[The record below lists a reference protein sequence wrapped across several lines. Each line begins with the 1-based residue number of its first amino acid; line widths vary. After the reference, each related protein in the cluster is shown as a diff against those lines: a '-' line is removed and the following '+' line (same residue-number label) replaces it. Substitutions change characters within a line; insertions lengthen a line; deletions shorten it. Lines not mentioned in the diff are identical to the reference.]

1 LVNRGLVDTVTSSF
15 KVSPGH
21 DLEGIA
27 NVDDESTRLI
37 GGIVP
42 LLILAPDLK
51 AGDRNREEQGGETEV
66 CMTMHA
72 KALGSLFCGLLH
84 RSE

>member
-1 LVNRGLVDTVTSSF
+1 LVNRGLVDTVTSGF

-21 DLEGIA
+21 DLESIT
-27 NVDDESTRLI
+27 DIDHESTRLI
-37 GGIVP
+37 RGIVP

-51 AGDRNREEQGGETEV
+51 ARDRNGKEQGGETKV